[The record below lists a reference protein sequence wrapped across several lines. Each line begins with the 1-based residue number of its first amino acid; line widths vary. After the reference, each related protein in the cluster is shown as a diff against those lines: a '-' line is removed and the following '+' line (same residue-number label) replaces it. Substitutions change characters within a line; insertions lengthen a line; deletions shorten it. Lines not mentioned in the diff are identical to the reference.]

1 MWLKNKA
8 GYYVAEIHG
17 VNYVTWV
24 SERNK
29 SHAAVFPEYLLSWW
43 MEIVG
48 KMTGEVVE
56 SVRPTAV

>member
-1 MWLKNKA
+1 MSLRNKQ
-8 GYYVAEIHG
+8 GYFVAEIHG

-24 SERNK
+24 SERHK

-43 MEIVG
+43 IEIIN

-56 SVRPTAV
+56 AVLPVT